1 MKQKKNTKKE
11 VKGKGILVVFCFFTA
26 INFYIHVKVLTV
38 PVRIMSGV
46 GVGTDGIWFVFGF
59 VSLSPL
65 VFFSPA
71 RKLAGLA

>member
-11 VKGKGILVVFCFFTA
+11 VKGEGIFVVFCFFMA
-26 INFYIHVKVLTV
+26 INFYIHVKVLMV

-46 GVGTDGIWFVFGF
+46 GVGTDGTWFVFGF

-65 VFFSPA
+65 VLVPV
-71 RKLAGLA
+71 RKLAGPA

>member
-11 VKGKGILVVFCFFTA
+11 VKGEGIFVVFCFFMA
-26 INFYIHVKVLTV
+26 INFYIHVKVLMV

-46 GVGTDGIWFVFGF
+46 GVGTDGTWF

-65 VFFSPA
+65 VLVPV
-71 RKLAGLA
+71 RKLAGPA